1 MDNLDKLFMSIKP
14 FDFVILKNGDY
25 FLVQSYAQRR
35 VDENTVIPDLIVKG
49 ILLNKNSFLTDT
61 FGVTGKT
68 TKHFLNMK
76 TASIPKIVKF
86 MHENAHKFN
95 TRPDGNDWTYLSDI
109 STVISRKQDSVKLD
123 KSVNFI

>member
-1 MDNLDKLFMSIKP
+1 MAHN
-14 FDFVILKNGDY
+14 
-25 FLVQSYAQRR
+25 R
-35 VDENTVIPDLIVKG
+35 
-49 ILLNKNSFLTDT
+49 SF
-61 FGVTGKT
+61 K
-68 TKHFLNMK
+68 K
-76 TASIPKIVKF
+76 KIVKF